1 MNLEI
6 ERQRLRVSQKS
17 SKPGTLNMCS
27 LLQKPTSDTR
37 LAPDST
43 VKGMFCS
50 TRQEGLIAGPQPTMH
65 TTLCH
70 LPEVTTLTIKPECRG
85 GGAGGARGGGRREGR
100 REEGKDGDKGES
112 LKDKNSKNKTG
123 YDQGQFHRNPSCA
136 GPELIQLG

>member
-27 LLQKPTSDTR
+27 LLQKPTSDTP

-43 VKGMFCS
+43 LKGMFCS
-50 TRQEGLIAGPQPTMH
+50 TRQEGLIAGPQPTMYA
-65 TTLCH
+65 TLCH
-70 LPEVTTLTIKPECRG
+70 LPEVTLTIKPECRG

-112 LKDKNSKNKTG
+112 LKDKNAKNKT
-123 YDQGQFHRNPSCA
+123 A
-136 GPELIQLG
+136 G